1 MLTLNLEALGVTE
14 EALTQS
20 ILSEL
25 GLSKEEAVK
34 ALADKF
40 GVSLSSKSSPVA
52 QGDSVLTTQ
61 GESVAAVVTLAE
73 AATLKQAAAIS
84 SRLFA

>member
-1 MLTLNLEALGVTE
+1 MLTLNLETLGVTE
-14 EALTQS
+14 ESLTQS

-25 GLSKEEAVK
+25 GLSKEEAVL

-40 GVSLSSKSSPVA
+40 GVSLGSKSSPISN
-52 QGDSVLTTQ
+52 GDSVLTSQ
-61 GESVAAVVTLAE
+61 GESVAAVLTLAE

-84 SRLFA
+84 ARIFS